1 MRLLTRAARHPA
13 MSVLALLGL
22 TMMGMALWPSDGDVP
37 PGAWTPWPSQRPES
51 ASAWPWLGAAL
62 RHASTYWTAPMGHL
76 GLSHAAGNG
85 LAFAALWGMTA
96 LSRNSGRLARAVL
109 ALWPLPQLVLPFTS
123 SWPWVAGASGVLHL
137 WLGLLALAW
146 MRDPRRPW
154 RLTGQWLLL
163 ALLLKVLLEPF
174 LASQGALPD
183 WVAWPLHGTGLIVA
197 LVWSGISH
205 KRAA

>member
-1 MRLLTRAARHPA
+1 MTSSSGDWIVTMDEDGQQDPAFIGAMLDRAYAA
-13 MSVLALLGL
+13 TALGL
-22 TMMGMALWPSDGDVP
+22 A
-37 PGAWTPWPSQRPES
+37 
-51 ASAWPWLGAAL
+51 GAA
-62 RHASTYWTAPMGHL
+62 
-76 GLSHAAGNG
+76 
-85 LAFAALWGMTA
+85 
-96 LSRNSGRLARAVL
+96 
-109 ALWPLPQLVLPFTS
+109 
-123 SWPWVAGASGVLHL
+123 
-137 WLGLLALAW
+137 LLALAW

>member
-1 MRLLTRAARHPA
+1 MAGRDVSGIGKRSWWTRGHNCISGIWSIPAVYGLIIEVGFIDQAAHAP
-13 MSVLALLGL
+13 
-22 TMMGMALWPSDGDVP
+22 LWTDEGIERC
-37 PGAWTPWPSQRPES
+37 A
-51 ASAWPWLGAAL
+51 AAL
-62 RHASTYWTAPMGHL
+62 AEA
-76 GLSHAAGNG
+76 
-85 LAFAALWGMTA
+85 
-96 LSRNSGRLARAVL
+96 
-109 ALWPLPQLVLPFTS
+109 
-123 SWPWVAGASGVLHL
+123 
-137 WLGLLALAW
+137 LLALAW

-183 WVAWPLHGTGLIVA
+183 WVAWPLHGTGLVVA